1 MTAATAAATKGTKA
15 DAQRRGLYATISIGC
30 KDLSID
36 DDARRDM
43 IAARCGGKTS
53 MKDCSLAELEGLVDH
68 LKRQGFK
75 PKHRGGRPPARAGAR
90 ALADA
95 PEARKARALWISLYH
110 LGVVRSPEESALAKF
125 GERQTG
131 TAALQWIRGDWHKI
145 IEALKK
151 MAERD
156 GGVAWEPLHYY
167 VRDIETGVVFR
178 ARGAHARLSVLHAQ
192 WRLAKALGAV
202 QDHPHVTLEGF
213 GRGVT
218 GLAAFQFYADGDFDR
233 LIEALGR
240 VIRKAKAEGAS

>member
-1 MTAATAAATKGTKA
+1 MTAAATKETKA

-43 IAARCGGKTS
+43 IAARYGGRRS
-53 MKDCSLAELEGLVDH
+53 MSELSIVQLEDLRDH
-68 LKRQGFK
+68 LIAQGFE
-75 PKHRGGRPPARAGAR
+75 PKRKAGARSRGPARAGAR

-110 LGVVRSPEESALAKF
+110 LGVVRNPAEDALAAF
-125 GERQTG
+125 GKRQTG
-131 TAALQWIRGDWHKI
+131 TDALQWIKQDWHLI

-156 GGVAWEPLHYY
+156 AGVSWEPLHYY
-167 VRDIETGVVFR
+167 VRDPETGVVFR
-178 ARGAHARLSVLHAQ
+178 ARGPHARLSVLHAQ
-192 WRLAKALGAV
+192 WRIAKSLGAV

-213 GRGVT
+213 GRSVT
-218 GLAAFQFYADGDFDR
+218 GKSAFQFYEDADLDK